1 MKRMKGPNRFGPLI
15 NYPAPQPVELVS
27 LSALASVVRSAN
39 ECTLLK
45 PCEKNVETRNAFCEH
60 WKAATKGVSV
70 TNPLLQNVRAVIFDM
85 DGVIVDSEPLHLL
98 AYQKFFEEY
107 GVRYTAEQNAEFLG
121 TKDVSMASV
130 LIERYALP
138 HTPQSLVKA
147 KEEILLKLIMDQ
159 AVERPGLQDVL
170 SKAHQA
176 GLPMAIASSATL
188 PTIQLVVDRLSI
200 RHHFKTLTSGDEVVH
215 GKPAPDVF
223 LLAAERL
230 GVVPKNCLVIED
242 TLNGMK
248 AAKAAGMMCIAIP
261 CEATMH
267 QDHSI
272 ADLRL
277 QSLAQINF
285 DVNSSQPVAV
295 I

>member
-1 MKRMKGPNRFGPLI
+1 
-15 NYPAPQPVELVS
+15 
-27 LSALASVVRSAN
+27 
-39 ECTLLK
+39 
-45 PCEKNVETRNAFCEH
+45 
-60 WKAATKGVSV
+60 V
-70 TNPLLQNVRAVIFDM
+70 TNPLLQNVRALIFDM

-107 GVRYTAEQNAEFLG
+107 GVEYTAEHNAEFLG
-121 TKDVSMASV
+121 TTDVWMAGV
-130 LIERYALP
+130 LIERYSLP
-138 HTPQSLVKA
+138 HTPQTLVKA
-147 KEEILLKLIMDQ
+147 KEEILLKLITDQ
-159 AVERPGLQDVL
+159 AVARPGLPDIL
-170 SKAHQA
+170 SKAQQA

-188 PTIQLVVDRLSI
+188 PTINLVVDRLGI
-200 RHHFKTLTSGDEVVH
+200 REYFKTLTSGDEVTH

-223 LLAAERL
+223 LLAAKRL
-230 GVVPKNCLVIED
+230 GVAPENSLVIED

-272 ADLRL
+272 ADVRM

-285 DVNSSQPVAV
+285 DANVAQPIAV
-295 I
+295 V